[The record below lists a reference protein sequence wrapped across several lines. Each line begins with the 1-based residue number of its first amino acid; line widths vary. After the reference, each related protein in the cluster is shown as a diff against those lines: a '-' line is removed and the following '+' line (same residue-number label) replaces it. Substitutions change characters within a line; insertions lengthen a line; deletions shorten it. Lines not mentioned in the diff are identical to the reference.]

1 MKTNKIMISGGGI
14 AGLALGFWLERF
26 GFEPVVVEHAHRFE
40 ALGHYIGLKGNGVNV
55 IRQMGLEP
63 ACRAREATFGRAVM
77 LTSHGSQLR
86 CSGRSEMDQNLG
98 GYIFFRRADL
108 HAALFDAVRG
118 KFEVHYATELAS
130 VQAAGDH
137 LEVRLSSGASATV
150 DLLVGADGIHSR
162 TRRIVFGEGFE
173 QPLGGHYIGMTVDTD
188 TRLRGE
194 DVYTYF
200 GRGQVVMLTRTSERQ
215 VSAIVYHG
223 DGGAPLT
230 ARDTRSVKRLLL
242 DAYVDFPPEVGAVF
256 NDINEQTFVFAD
268 TIAQVKMPSITKG
281 RVALV
286 GDAAHCPTFMS
297 GMGSA
302 LALQGAQKLAQCLA
316 ENRDNPAQGLA
327 AYEAAIT
334 PVASSYQAS
343 ALQMRPNL
351 LDRRRWVANARNV
364 ALRLTPQWLMD
375 RRVRQF
381 YHAEAAARGA
391 A

>member
-1 MKTNKIMISGGGI
+1 
-14 AGLALGFWLERF
+14 
-26 GFEPVVVEHAHRFE
+26 
-40 ALGHYIGLKGNGVNV
+40 
-55 IRQMGLEP
+55 
-63 ACRAREATFGRAVM
+63 
-77 LTSHGSQLR
+77 
-86 CSGRSEMDQNLG
+86 
-98 GYIFFRRADL
+98 
-108 HAALFDAVRG
+108 
-118 KFEVHYATELAS
+118 
-130 VQAAGDH
+130 
-137 LEVRLSSGASATV
+137 
-150 DLLVGADGIHSR
+150 
-162 TRRIVFGEGFE
+162 
-173 QPLGGHYIGMTVDTD
+173 
-188 TRLRGE
+188 
-194 DVYTYF
+194 VYTYF

-230 ARDTRSVKRLLL
+230 ARDTRAVKRLLL
-242 DAYVDFPPEVGAVF
+242 DAYADFPPEVGAVF

-302 LALQGAQKLAQCLA
+302 LALQGAQKLAQYLA

-351 LDRRRWVANARNV
+351 LDRRRWVAIARNV